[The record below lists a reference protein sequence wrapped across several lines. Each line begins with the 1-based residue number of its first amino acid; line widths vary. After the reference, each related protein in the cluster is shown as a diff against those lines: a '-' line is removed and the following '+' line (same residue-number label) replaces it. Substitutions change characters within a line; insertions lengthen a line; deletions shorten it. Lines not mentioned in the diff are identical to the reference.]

1 LKIQGFYIRKKG
13 VLIQGSEFGV
23 KSSEKKRLINKFQ
36 ILNYFGENRSM
47 KVEFLG
53 GVRTVTGSATL
64 LEKDSLK
71 WLVDCG
77 MFQGGK
83 EIEKRNDHTVS
94 YHPKN
99 LSFILLTHAHID
111 HSGLIPKLV
120 REGFRGKVICT
131 QATLDLCEVMLRD
144 SGHIQETEAEWQNR
158 KNRRSGGKGAAPLYT
173 VEDAERSLQF
183 FSPIHYDE
191 ILSLTD
197 GVKVRYQDAGHILGS
212 AIIEL
217 WVEEGGK
224 EKKLVF
230 SGDLGN
236 SGQPIV
242 RDPAWIKEADLLWV
256 ESTYGNRLHKSREE
270 TVQELL
276 KIIQEAVARRAKV
289 IIPAFAVERTQNII
303 YTLGQFI
310 RERLIPSLP
319 VYIDSPLAISA
330 TEIFK
335 KNSDCF
341 DRETE
346 EILLR
351 GENPL
356 DLPEVIYTRTT
367 EESKAINE
375 DEGPGI
381 IVSASG
387 MCDAGRIKHHLKHHL
402 WREGSHIVFM
412 GYQGEGTIGRRI
424 VDGAKSVRLFG
435 EEIAVKAHI
444 HTLGGFSAH
453 ADQQGLLE
461 WLSHFENQ
469 PVEIFVNHGEEK
481 ISIALSHLI
490 RERFHVKTSVP
501 QWREKRILFAPEDR
515 RIFEEV
521 TEEEFPPE
529 ATFHILMGHL
539 DRNYKRL
546 RRKLK
551 RWKRMGQEVEGSQH
565 LRQLEEVNRKI
576 EELES
581 EL

>member
-1 LKIQGFYIRKKG
+1 
-13 VLIQGSEFGV
+13 
-23 KSSEKKRLINKFQ
+23 
-36 ILNYFGENRSM
+36 M
-47 KVEFLG
+47 
-53 GVRTVTGSATL
+53 TGSATL
-64 LEKDSLK
+64 FERGPLK

-83 EIEKRNDHTVS
+83 EIEKRNVHTGS
-94 YHPKN
+94 YHSRD

-131 QATLDLCEVMLRD
+131 RATFDLCEVMLRD
-144 SGHIQETEAEWQNR
+144 SGHIQEMEAEWKNR
-158 KNRRSGGKGAAPLYT
+158 KDRRSGGKGTAPLYT
-173 VEDAERSLQF
+173 VQDAEKSLQL
-183 FSPIHYDE
+183 FSPVRYNE
-191 ILSLTD
+191 LLSLSD
-197 GVKVRYQDAGHILGS
+197 GLKVRFQDAGHILGS
-212 AIIEL
+212 AVIEL
-217 WVEEGGK
+217 WAEEGGA

-236 SGQPIV
+236 SDQPIV
-242 RDPAWIKEADLLWV
+242 RDPSWIQEADLLWL

-276 KIIQEAVARRAKV
+276 KIVREALVRRAKV

-303 YTLGQFI
+303 FTLGQFI
-310 RERLIPSLP
+310 REGLIPSLP

-335 KNSDCF
+335 KNPDCF
-341 DRETE
+341 DQETGD
-346 EILLR
+346 LLWR

-375 DEGPGI
+375 DERPGI

-402 WREGSHIVFM
+402 WREESHIVFM
-412 GYQGEGTIGRRI
+412 GYQGEGTTGRRI
-424 VDGAKSVRLFG
+424 VDGARSVRLFG
-435 EEIAVKAHI
+435 EEIAVRAHI

-453 ADQQGLLE
+453 ADQRGILE
-461 WLSHFENQ
+461 WLSRFENR
-469 PVEIFVNHGEEK
+469 PEEIFVNHGEEK
-481 ISIALSHLI
+481 VSMELSRLI
-490 RERFHVKTSVP
+490 GERFRVKTSVP
-501 QWREKRILFAPEDR
+501 QWREERILFTPDHTR
-515 RIFEEV
+515 LSKEV
-521 TEEEFPPE
+521 SEEELPSEP
-529 ATFHILMGHL
+529 AFHLLMRHL

-551 RWKRMGQEVEGSQH
+551 RWKRMGQDLEGAQH
-565 LRQLEEVNRKI
+565 LRQLEDVNRKI